1 MINDIISL
9 LGYGRKYMSLG
20 ARFEVSWLHHLLS
33 EFGEISACF
42 LIHNLR

>member
-20 ARFEVSWLHHLLS
+20 ARLEVTWLPHLLS
-33 EFGEISACF
+33 EFGEISTSVF
-42 LIHNLR
+42 SLIT